1 MFLLHTFG
9 RAMRRHAGCRHA
21 SRAALGARTRT
32 TLSVAPL
39 EGRLCPSG
47 GYLLV
52 DSKGT
57 SSVLR
62 YDETTGAFVDEFVT
76 KNSGGLYSS
85 ADMDIGPDHNLYVS
99 SGLFSK
105 NNQANDVLRY
115 DGATGAFMD
124 DFADSGQLT
133 DPRGV
138 IFGPDGNLYVA
149 DGNGP
154 GQVLRYNGTTGAFL
168 DTFVS
173 QGSGG
178 LSHPS
183 AMLFGPDGN
192 LYVLATLQSEV
203 LRYNGQTG
211 GFLGVFVAPGTAG
224 LLNPVSMAFGPDGD
238 LYVANTQLLS
248 TTGGGIL
255 RFDGTTGQ
263 PKPAPG
269 KSGADFVT
277 PGDGGLLQPLSIVF
291 GPGGDLYV
299 GYADASG
306 NASASPHT
314 SAVLRFD
321 GTTGAYLGTFV
332 PPDSGGLR
340 YLSALIFSETDPVT
354 RAYVGA
360 KGPEERD
367 TAMGITAASPAIIT
381 GRAVPGGVV
390 MASPPPSTIGFDLAV
405 AVVSRWDAPPQT
417 TPAGAA
423 RPAVSAA
430 ETPLLAP
437 PFDGNLPP
445 SAQADSFQ
453 PALAPKA
460 AADLVFTK
468 LDAETSLAPFVDDLA
483 LTGWGSE
490 GLTPVPLRG

>member
-1 MFLLHTFG
+1 LG
-9 RAMRRHAGCRHA
+9 PAIRRHAGCRHA
-21 SRAALGARTRT
+21 SRAALGTRNRT
-32 TLSVAPL
+32 TLSVMPL

-47 GYLLV
+47 GYLFV
-52 DSKGT
+52 DSLNT
-57 SSVLR
+57 SNVLR
-62 YDETTGAFVDEFVT
+62 YDETTGAFVDEFVKT
-76 KNSGGLYSS
+76 NSGGLYRS

-99 SGLFSK
+99 NGLFPNNGQAK
-105 NNQANDVLRY
+105 NVLRY
-115 DGATGAFMD
+115 DGATGAFLG

-138 IFGPDGNLYVA
+138 TFGPDGNLYVA
-149 DGNGP
+149 DGSGP
-154 GQVLRYNGTTGAFL
+154 GRVLRYDGTTGAFL
-168 DTFVS
+168 DEFVHV
-173 QGSGG
+173 GSGG
-178 LSHPS
+178 LSDPH

-192 LYVLATLQSEV
+192 LYVIAGDKSEV
-203 LRYNGQTG
+203 LRYDGRTG
-211 GFLGVFVAPGTAG
+211 DFIDVFVAPGQGG
-224 LLNPVSMAFGPDGD
+224 LPSGGLHIPTSMAFGPDGNF
-238 LYVANTQLLS
+238 YVANSQVDS
-248 TTGGGIL
+248 TSGGGIL
-255 RFDGTTGQ
+255 RFDGKTGAFIDTFV
-263 PKPAPG
+263 APN
-269 KSGADFVT
+269 S
-277 PGDGGLLQPLSIVF
+277 GGLKPLSIIF

-299 GYADASG
+299 GYADTKILTAD
-306 NASASPHT
+306 PHT
-314 SAVLRFD
+314 SAVLRFN
-321 GTTGAYLGTFV
+321 GTNGAFIDQFV

>member
-1 MFLLHTFG
+1 M
-9 RAMRRHAGCRHA
+9 
-21 SRAALGARTRT
+21 
-32 TLSVAPL
+32 PL

-76 KNSGGLYSS
+76 KNSGGLYAS
-85 ADMDIGPDHNLYVS
+85 ADMDLGPDHNLYVS

-192 LYVLATLQSEV
+192 LYVLGTLQSEV

-299 GYADASG
+299 GSADASG

-321 GTTGAYLGTFV
+321 RTTGAYLGTFV

-340 YLSALIFSETDPVT
+340 YPSALIFSETDPVT

-360 KGPEERD
+360 KGPAVRD
-367 TAMGITAASPAIIT
+367 TAMGITAASPALVT
-381 GRAVPGGVV
+381 GQVAVPGSPA
-390 MASPPPSTIGFDLAV
+390 MASLPPSTIGFDPTAAAV
-405 AVVSRWDAPPQT
+405 SPWNAPPQT
-417 TPAGAA
+417 APADAA
-423 RPAVSAA
+423 RPAMPFA
-430 ETPLLAP
+430 EARQFVP
-437 PFDGNLPP
+437 PFTGDLTPAGHDDL
-445 SAQADSFQ
+445 FQ
-453 PALAPKA
+453 PGWAFEA
-460 AADLVFTK
+460 AADRVFAN
-468 LDAETSLAPFVDDLA
+468 LDAELSLALFVDDLA
-483 LTGWGSE
+483 
-490 GLTPVPLRG
+490 VPPWN